1 MGTRSRREATMRR
14 LIGLVAATA
23 VVALCGSGLVLAQSK
38 AGCDGGKAST
48 PQKVEGEVLKGDH
61 GLDKVTVKG
70 KDGMVHEFQVSKDTL
85 RDLKTGDKIEA
96 SLRAAPKCP

>member
-1 MGTRSRREATMRR
+1 MSTRSKGEATMRR
-14 LIGLVAATA
+14 LIGLVAAMVA
-23 VVALCGSGLVLAQSK
+23 VAVCGSGLALAQSK
-38 AGCDGGKAST
+38 AGCEGGKAST
-48 PQKVEGEVLKGDH
+48 PVRVEGEVLKVDA
-61 GLDKVTVKG
+61 GLDKITVRG

>member
-1 MGTRSRREATMRR
+1 MRR

-48 PQKVEGEVLKGDH
+48 PQKVEGVRTVLPVMGS
-61 GLDKVTVKG
+61 VKG

>member
-1 MGTRSRREATMRR
+1 MGRF
-14 LIGLVAATA
+14 LG
-23 VVALCGSGLVLAQSK
+23 VVATVTALVLCGGAAAQAQSK
-38 AGCDGGKAST
+38 AGCVEGKAST
-48 PQKVEGEVLKGDH
+48 PAKVEGEVVKVDH

-85 RDLKTGDKIEA
+85 RDLKAGDKIEA

>member
-1 MGTRSRREATMRR
+1 MGRF
-14 LIGLVAATA
+14 IGLVAAVIVT
-23 VVALCGSGLVLAQSK
+23 ALCWSGPALAQTK
-38 AGCDGGKAST
+38 AGCVEGKAST
-48 PQKVEGEVLKGDH
+48 PAKVEGEAVKVDH

-85 RDLKTGDKIEA
+85 RDLKAGDKIEA

>member
-1 MGTRSRREATMRR
+1 MRR
-14 LIGLVAATA
+14 FIRLVAAVTVA
-23 VVALCGSGLVLAQSK
+23 ALCGSGPALAQTK
-38 AGCDGGKAST
+38 AGCVEGKAST
-48 PQKVEGEVLKGDH
+48 PAKVEGEVVKVDH

-85 RDLKTGDKIEA
+85 RDLKAGDKIEA